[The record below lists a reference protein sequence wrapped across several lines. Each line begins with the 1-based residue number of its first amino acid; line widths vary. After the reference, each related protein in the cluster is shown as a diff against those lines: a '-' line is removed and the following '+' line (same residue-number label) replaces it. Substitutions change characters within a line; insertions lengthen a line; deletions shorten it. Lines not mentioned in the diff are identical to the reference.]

1 MKIRKVLAVFLSAVM
16 LFAVMSAGLNAY
28 ALVMCETQYVY
39 DSPNLSWLKD
49 LIVKEN
55 MSNIDGLSQRNTI
68 IAKSDYPYIAT
79 AESFKAEVQDY
90 QMLYTLDENMANVIY
105 LYMLEMAMS
114 FAGATDDSYSDEF
127 IRSYLESIGI
137 VYPDDDSEETK
148 IVARA
153 FFSVITA
160 DESYVVK
167 RGTGLYEA
175 FTAYVSELLGV
186 RADHIPEFDE
196 DAQFSD
202 LKEYVM
208 AACKFMLFSAGYDV
222 SASTSDNEV
231 YRLIAIMTIRSQ
243 GITIDSG
250 TATFE
255 EIKDKYLCA
264 MICKIYDVS
273 VDTKSFEKAVNDD
286 NLAFYLLQLIGKEN
300 GVTVR
305 DSESY
310 KNAFDIVSKNTHYFD
325 LEEGEFYA
333 DVYEY
338 DVPLKYK
345 RDRIWLYPQTLGTTN
360 EDDGTTVN
368 VLINGEDVRENYYVS
383 VNIDKEAQSIPVVI
397 TVEFTDKSGSTVSSS
412 YKLNIIQGKKEV
424 VQGSTVSGAMDG
436 VKDYIDDVLSNLD
449 MDASIVDMVQ
459 KVPFELPDRIL
470 NIASLMF
477 PSFGSGGLGTDFISM
492 LLGYSKDDTGADDG
506 TIGGVG
512 GLDAT
517 DRNEQPEG
525 SVSGGSTST
534 GPLNF
539 GNLNFNVGGIQNTI
553 TPADTVV
560 VPEAQV
566 QYPQNTDTTEELNW
580 FEELISDTGTVVLL
594 IVIMVATFVICL
606 AIFLRLFSAKTEK
619 AKKE

>member
-1 MKIRKVLAVFLSAVM
+1 MKKGIAVLLSVVM
-16 LFAVMSAGLNAY
+16 LLAAMSAGLNAY

-55 MSNIDGLSQRNTI
+55 MTNVDGLSQRNTLV
-68 IAKSDYPYIAT
+68 AKAQYPYIAT
-79 AESFKAEVQDY
+79 AESFKAEVEDY

-105 LYMLEMAMS
+105 LYMLEMVMS

-127 IRSYLESIGI
+127 IRTYLESIGI
-137 VYPDDDSEETK
+137 VYPETDSEETK

-175 FTAYVSELLGV
+175 FTAYISEMLGV
-186 RADHIPEFDE
+186 RADLIPGFDS
-196 DAQFSD
+196 DASFSD
-202 LKEYVM
+202 LREYVM
-208 AACKFMLFSAGYDV
+208 AACKFLLFSSGYDV
-222 SASTSDNEV
+222 SASTPDAEV

-255 EIKDKYLCA
+255 EIKNKYLCA

-273 VDTKSFEKAVNDD
+273 VDTKSFEEAVKKD

-333 DVYEY
+333 DIYEY
-338 DVPLKYK
+338 DVALKYK

-360 EDDGTTVN
+360 EDAGTTVN

-383 VNIDKEAQSIPVVI
+383 IDIDKEAQVIPVVI
-397 TVEFTDKSGSTVSSS
+397 TVEFTDKTGSTVSSS
-412 YKLNIIQGKKEV
+412 YKLNITQGKKEV
-424 VQGSTVSGAMDG
+424 AQGSTVSGAMDS
-436 VKDYIDDVLSNLD
+436 VKDYIDEVLGNID
-449 MDASIVDMVQ
+449 MDSSIVDMVQ
-459 KVPFELPDRIL
+459 NVPFELPDRIL

-477 PSFGSGGLGTDFISM
+477 PNFGSGGFGTDFISM
-492 LLGYSKDDTGADDG
+492 LLGYSKDDSGADDS
-506 TIGGVG
+506 TLGGVG

-517 DRNEQPEG
+517 DDNL
-525 SVSGGSTST
+525 SSDNTSSDGKTPT
-534 GPLNF
+534 GQLNF
-539 GNLNFNVGGIQNTI
+539 GNLNFNVGGMQIPI
-553 TPADTVV
+553 KPADTVV
-560 VPEAQV
+560 VPDAQV
-566 QYPQNTDTTEELNW
+566 QYPQNNGVAEELNW

-594 IVIMVATFVICL
+594 IVIMVSTFVICL
-606 AIFLRLFSAKTEK
+606 GIFLRLFSAKNEK
-619 AKKE
+619 TKKEKN